1 MDKFKEL
8 LLKHPTR
15 SKYLLVVFNIF
26 FILVSTKIFIN
37 YTNIEDTIQ
46 KTIIERELRQEQ
58 LAFTKNFQ
66 LEYEK
71 SEYSDFFLKHEN
83 NILKKNEIIVQ
94 LQTIKKT
101 INSWENENITKKHI
115 IESPKESRKQFFWE
129 RLK

>member
-46 KTIIERELRQEQ
+46 KTIIEREL
-58 LAFTKNFQ
+58 
-66 LEYEK
+66 
-71 SEYSDFFLKHEN
+71 
-83 NILKKNEIIVQ
+83 
-94 LQTIKKT
+94 
-101 INSWENENITKKHI
+101 
-115 IESPKESRKQFFWE
+115 
-129 RLK
+129 